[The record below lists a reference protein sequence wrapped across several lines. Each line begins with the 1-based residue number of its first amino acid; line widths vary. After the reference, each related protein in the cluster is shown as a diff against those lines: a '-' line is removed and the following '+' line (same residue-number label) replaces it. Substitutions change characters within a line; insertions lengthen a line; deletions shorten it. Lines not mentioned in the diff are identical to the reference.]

1 MTSGNRDHLD
11 PLSAASALAAQGGT
25 LESEEARADSLQ
37 RRRDAIKDRK
47 AESVRAAV
55 AEQALGLLLSA
66 GFDATTVDDI
76 AKTSGVGRRT
86 FFRYFETKE
95 AVVLWHH
102 EQFGA
107 HAARLVSERPDTES
121 PLEAVH
127 RALLEA
133 CSFYSHSPE
142 RTRDI
147 LRMVE
152 ATPSLFAQ
160 YVVQA
165 ERFKAQV
172 SAALATRCAVPK
184 DDLSSLLVG
193 RIAFEALSTGLRR
206 WLHTPQSDLAAAVDE
221 AFRTLRNTIS

>member
-1 MTSGNRDHLD
+1 MMTSDKRDLRD
-11 PLSAASALAAQGGT
+11 PTVGTAALAAGGSAA
-25 LESEEARADSLQ
+25 LAADGAESLQ

-66 GFDATTVDDI
+66 GFDETTVDDI

-107 HAARLVSERPDTES
+107 LAARLVGERPAAE
-121 PLEAVH
+121 PPIEAVH
-127 RALLEA
+127 RALIEA
-133 CSFYSHSPE
+133 CSFYSQSPE
-142 RTRDI
+142 RTRNI

-160 YVVQA
+160 YVVQG
-165 ERFKAQV
+165 ERFKSQV
-172 SAALATRCAVPK
+172 SAALAVRSALPQ

-206 WLHTPQSDLAAAVDE
+206 WLRDPQRDLAAAVDE
-221 AFRTLRNTIS
+221 AFRTLRNSIS